1 MFMTKLKKLNLEQRF
16 PNVPSTTLKTVDKL
30 VNDLFSVSSRFSY
43 WNDPHISFDREEE
56 CISLEWWNQERKYKI
71 HVDGNII
78 QYVAIVGT
86 QQVRGNSLHLNH
98 HQELREFWKWISYY
112 VGD

>member
-16 PNVPSTTLKTVDKL
+16 PNVSSTTLKTVNKL
-30 VNDLFSVSSRFSY
+30 VNDLFSVSSRCSY
-43 WNDPHISFDREEE
+43 WSDPFITFDREED
-56 CISLEWWNQERKYKI
+56 CISLEWWNQERKYKV

-86 QQVRGNSLHLNH
+86 QQLRGNSLHLSH
-98 HQELREFWKWISYY
+98 QQELREFWKWISYDL
-112 VGD
+112 GG